1 MKRSKCQNIDE
12 LNYTQINVVWKIKDI
27 NAEMLYVK
35 TDVATSA

>member
-12 LNYTQINVVWKIKDI
+12 VNYTEIIAVWMIKDI
-27 NAEMLYVK
+27 NAEMLYMK